1 MKTERRLAREFALQA
16 LFHRD
21 VSETKNAD
29 RTFVDFWSMFQRRHD
44 AGGTT
49 LLAGTAEDEPEG
61 GLPDKPKE
69 TVRAFAEEL
78 VRGTLCNLADLDRL
92 IADSA
97 ENWRLDRMSAVDR
110 NILRLAVFET
120 RFAEPPTPP
129 VVVIDEAVELAK
141 RYGTVESGRFVN
153 GILDHIFRSDLSTH
167 PRKAAADDET
177 L

>member
-1 MKTERRLAREFALQA
+1 MITERRLAREFALQA

-21 VSETKNAD
+21 VNETSTD
-29 RTFVDFWSMFQRRHD
+29 QTFADFWSMFQRRHD
-44 AGGTT
+44 AGDPT
-49 LLAGTAEDEPEG
+49 LLAGAVEDEPEG

-69 TVRAFAEEL
+69 AVRAFAEEL
-78 VRGTLCNLADLDRL
+78 VFGTLRNLADVDRL

-153 GILDHIFRSDLSTH
+153 GILDHIFQSELSTP
-167 PRKAAADDET
+167 PRKAATDDET
-177 L
+177 Q